1 MVENLRLSYSHQRS
15 FKLEEFGN
23 HSFVLSDS
31 SVPLTDLSCTVLSH
45 ISIQQEHRQTDGF
58 VVYAVVNTD

>member
-15 FKLEEFGN
+15 FKLQEFGN
-23 HSFVLSDS
+23 HSFLLSDN
-31 SVPLTDLSCTVLSH
+31 SVPLTNLSCTVLSH
-45 ISIQQEHRQTDGF
+45 ISTQEHMQTDGF